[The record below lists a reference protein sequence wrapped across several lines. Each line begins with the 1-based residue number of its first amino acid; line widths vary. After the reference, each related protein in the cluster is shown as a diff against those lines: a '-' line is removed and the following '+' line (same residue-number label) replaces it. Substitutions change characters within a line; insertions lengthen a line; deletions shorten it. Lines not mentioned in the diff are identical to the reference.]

1 MNEKKKK
8 KKDGGKRN
16 GLQYILIRRSSLLIK

>member
-8 KKDGGKRN
+8 KDGDKRN

>member
-1 MNEKKKK
+1 MNEKEK